1 MNQTNELGAF
11 LRARRDL
18 TKPEEV
24 GLAVHGR
31 RRVPGLRREEVAQLA
46 GISSEYYL
54 RLEQG
59 RDQHPSAQVLDA
71 LARVLGL
78 EAEAAA
84 YLHRLAAAP
93 ARRRT
98 ARRRPERVADGIR
111 QFVMSR
117 TDIPAMVLGRY
128 QDVLVSNALAV
139 ALSPAHAPGENALR
153 TAFLDPAVRALYE
166 EDWDHI
172 VTGLVAGVRALAG
185 PESRDQHLAELVGEL
200 SVRSEEF
207 RQLWARHEVAPRTS
221 GSTLVVHP
229 QVGPMELSYEKLAV
243 TGTDGQVLVFFHA
256 APHSEAAQSLA
267 LLAHIAHADA
277 AFDPSAPVDS
287 SQHS

>member
-24 GLAVHGR
+24 GLSVHGR

-71 LARVLGL
+71 LGRVLGL

-93 ARRRT
+93 ARRHTSQRP
-98 ARRRPERVADGIR
+98 PERVADGIR

-139 ALSPAHAPGENALR
+139 ALSPANAPGENALR
-153 TAFLDPAVRALYE
+153 TAFLDPAVRALYA

-172 VTGLVAGVRALAG
+172 VAGLVAGVRAMAG
-185 PESRDQHLAELVGEL
+185 PESRDEHLAELVGEL

-267 LLAHIAHADA
+267 LLAHIAHADT
-277 AFDPSAPVDS
+277 AFDPSASVES
-287 SQHS
+287 SRHS

>member
-1 MNQTNELGAF
+1 MNRTNELGAF

-24 GLAVHGR
+24 GLSVHGR

-71 LARVLGL
+71 LGRVLGL

-98 ARRRPERVADGIR
+98 SQRPPERVADGIR

-139 ALSPAHAPGENALR
+139 ALSPANAPGENALR
-153 TAFLDPAVRALYE
+153 AAFLDPAVRALYAQ
-166 EDWDHI
+166 DWDHI
-172 VTGLVAGVRALAG
+172 VTGLVAGLRALAG
-185 PESRDQHLAELVGEL
+185 PESRDEHLAELVGEL

-256 APHSEAAQSLA
+256 APHGEAAQSLA
-267 LLAHIAHADA
+267 LLAHIAHADT
-277 AFDPSAPVDS
+277 AFDPSASVES
-287 SQHS
+287 SRHS